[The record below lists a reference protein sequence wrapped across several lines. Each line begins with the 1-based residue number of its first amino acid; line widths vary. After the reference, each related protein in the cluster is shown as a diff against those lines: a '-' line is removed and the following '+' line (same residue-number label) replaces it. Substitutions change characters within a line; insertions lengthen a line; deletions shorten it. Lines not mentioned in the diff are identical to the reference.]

1 MILFWC
7 GIVAHAHDGHDHGDT
22 PAPVAVSIAPRFEAR
37 SELFEL
43 VGVLR
48 GAELVLYLDRA
59 ADNAPVPQATIEIE
73 SGAFKGQA
81 QAASDGTFR
90 LAADALA
97 QPGQHALTIT
107 VESGTEVDLLNARF
121 GHAPQAVTASAPTI
135 VPVAGYGA
143 AALLLGLA
151 LAWSFFKRKPA

>member
-1 MILFWC
+1 MLFWC
-7 GIVAHAHDGHDHGDT
+7 GIAAYAHDGHDHGDT
-22 PAPVAVSIAPRFEAR
+22 PAPVTGDIAPRFEAR

-48 GAELVLYLDRA
+48 GTELVLYLDRA
-59 ADNAPVPQATIEIE
+59 ADNAPVPQAAIEIE

-107 VESGTEVDLLNARF
+107 VESGTEADLLNARF
-121 GHAPQAVTASAPTI
+121 GHAPPVAVSSAAAA
-135 VPVAGYGA
+135 VPLAGYGA